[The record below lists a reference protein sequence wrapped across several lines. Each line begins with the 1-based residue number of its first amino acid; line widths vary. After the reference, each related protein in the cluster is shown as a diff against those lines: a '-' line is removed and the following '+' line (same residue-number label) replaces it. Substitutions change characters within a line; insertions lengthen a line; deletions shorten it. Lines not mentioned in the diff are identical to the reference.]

1 MIFDKL
7 WSILK
12 QYGPYLILL
21 TIVAV
26 FVAYKLRLMK
36 KFGFYLAAVGAS
48 VFATGIVAA
57 GNPIFLLFGT
67 CIFLSGNVSK
77 LMACPKL

>member
-12 QYGPYLILL
+12 QYGPYLMVF

-26 FVAYKLRLMK
+26 VVAWKLRLMK
-36 KFGFYLAAVGAS
+36 KVGFYLTAVGAS
-48 VFATGIVAA
+48 VFVTGIVAA
-57 GNPIFLLFGT
+57 GNPIFLLIGT
-67 CIFLSGNVSK
+67 IIFLSGKVRQN
-77 LMACPKL
+77 LTIDQ